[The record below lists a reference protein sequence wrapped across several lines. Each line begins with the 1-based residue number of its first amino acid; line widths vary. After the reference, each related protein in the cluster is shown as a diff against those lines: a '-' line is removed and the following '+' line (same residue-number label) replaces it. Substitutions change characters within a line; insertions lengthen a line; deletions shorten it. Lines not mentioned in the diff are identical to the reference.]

1 MKYLIISILV
11 LLLIPGTFFG
21 QTGEAIDK
29 LFEKY
34 SGKEGITSVYISSR
48 MFSLFTSQETQ
59 DEELKDLMSRLKSIR
74 ILTVEDSLLNLKLNF
89 YDELKKVT
97 DFSAYEEL
105 MVVNESTG
113 VTKFLIRGNGKT
125 VDELLVIT
133 GGSQGNTMISI
144 KGDLDMKNISGLS
157 RKIGIEKLGELE
169 KLEQKPQK
177 K

>member
-1 MKYLIISILV
+1 MKYLIISIFV
-11 LLLIPGTFFG
+11 LLSFPLAVSG
-21 QTGEAIDK
+21 QNGEAIDK

-34 SGKEGITSVYISSR
+34 SGKEGITSVYISSK
-48 MFSLFTSQETQ
+48 MFSLFSNQETKDQ
-59 DEELKDLMSRLKSIR
+59 ELDDLMSRLKSIR
-74 ILTVEDSLLNLKLNF
+74 ILTVEDSLLNRKINF
-89 YDELKKVT
+89 YEELKRAA

-105 MVVNESTG
+105 MVVNESSG

-125 VDELLVIT
+125 VDELLVIS

-157 RKIGIEKLGELE
+157 RTMGIDQLGELE
-169 KLEQKPQK
+169 KLDEKKQK